1 VKLADLADNLANNR
15 RLAQTD
21 ETRERVGRYRRARA
35 RLLAVDAGPPTILHT
50 ERLVLRD
57 YDEDDFDAVHAL
69 KSDPEVLRHTDEEPL
84 DREGARA
91 WLQDAIA
98 HNRVRP
104 RRAYNLALV
113 VRATGEVVGWLG
125 FGPPTRSHGP
135 DEYDFGYQLVRR
147 HWGKGYATEAAQRIV
162 RFAFEELGAH
172 RVYAECD
179 PANAA
184 AARVIEK
191 AGLVREAHFRQRDL
205 RKGAWCDALQ
215 YAILADEW
223 RAASQAADELAEAY
237 LVRPGAADDVA
248 RVAELSRR
256 WAAEGITTG
265 YLPDAEATLAGRL
278 GPYWL
283 VGERDG
289 RVVGYAVGAVRESE
303 GLAVLPAGVRY
314 LEVEDLYV
322 EPEHRSRGLGGALL
336 GRLLGEAAGRGVERA
351 LVYSSNRAWE
361 RTAAFYGRHGFR
373 MWFIRM
379 VR

>member
-1 VKLADLADNLANNR
+1 
-15 RLAQTD
+15 
-21 ETRERVGRYRRARA
+21 
-35 RLLAVDAGPPTILHT
+35 
-50 ERLVLRD
+50 
-57 YDEDDFDAVHAL
+57 
-69 KSDPEVLRHTDEEPL
+69 
-84 DREGARA
+84 
-91 WLQDAIA
+91 
-98 HNRVRP
+98 
-104 RRAYNLALV
+104 
-113 VRATGEVVGWLG
+113 
-125 FGPPTRSHGP
+125 
-135 DEYDFGYQLVRR
+135 
-147 HWGKGYATEAAQRIV
+147 
-162 RFAFEELGAH
+162 
-172 RVYAECD
+172 
-179 PANAA
+179 
-184 AARVIEK
+184 
-191 AGLVREAHFRQRDL
+191 
-205 RKGAWCDALQ
+205 
-215 YAILADEW
+215 
-223 RAASQAADELAEAY
+223 
-237 LVRPGAADDVA
+237 VRPGAADDVA